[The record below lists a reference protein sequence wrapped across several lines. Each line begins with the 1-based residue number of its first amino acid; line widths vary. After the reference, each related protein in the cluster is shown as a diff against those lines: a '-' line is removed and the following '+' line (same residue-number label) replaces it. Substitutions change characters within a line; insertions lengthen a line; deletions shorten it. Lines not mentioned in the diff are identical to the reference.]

1 MLVFLEPFL
10 NGGFLFSR
18 KANRENGKLK
28 DEVSPCVIEVA
39 SSVDFQVGI
48 FYMSCYSR
56 AGFRSSLRDVGRV
69 FLCSSNRKHS
79 EGCEVLNF
87 HGKHL

>member
-1 MLVFLEPFL
+1 MLLMLLLLRYWQTLHHVYTDTCHNSTLRLFPELSGHKRQFR
-10 NGGFLFSR
+10 GF
-18 KANRENGKLK
+18 G
-28 DEVSPCVIEVA
+28 
-39 SSVDFQVGI
+39 
-48 FYMSCYSR
+48 
-56 AGFRSSLRDVGRV
+56 SSLRDVGRV